1 MPAMS
6 PCFARSLVLR
16 RSMIVALCSVV
27 AVACGGAAD
36 VCVRDSECESGF
48 CRADGT
54 CGPAVDTDAMPSDG
68 VPDGTSELCS
78 PNHDGSIARDEVPLA
93 AGKMANFRIATD
105 ATFNTAG
112 VANGDGTRTWNLD
125 LALANDA
132 DKEIA
137 LLAPTGQWWADS
149 FPAASYAVRLAEGSD
164 LLGVFEIDDT
174 ALTLLGVVSPEDGS
188 SRTELAYDPPAKIL
202 ALPITPAATWT
213 TTSTVTG
220 LASGAVISAAFGT
233 SYTEQYD
240 ATVDV
245 TGTMTTPYGD
255 FPVLRVATDLDRR
268 NILAVQLE
276 STRSFAWIA
285 ECFGS
290 VANATSQSLESAQ
303 EFDDPAEVR
312 RILP

>member
-1 MPAMS
+1 MS
-6 PCFARSLVLR
+6 RCFARSLVLR
-16 RSMIVALCSVV
+16 CNMVVALCS
-27 AVACGGAAD
+27 APAIGCGGAAEI
-36 VCVRDSECESGF
+36 CNRDSECASGF

-54 CGPAVDTDAMPSDG
+54 CGPAVDSDALPSDG
-68 VPDGTSELCS
+68 EPGDASALCS
-78 PNHDGSIARDEVPLA
+78 PDHDGSIARNEVPLA
-93 AGKMANFRIATD
+93 AGRMANFRVATD

-112 VANGDGTRTWNLD
+112 VAAGDGTRTWNLD

-132 DKEIA
+132 DKAVA
-137 LLAPTGQWWADS
+137 LLAPTGQWWATS
-149 FPAASYAVRLAEGSD
+149 FPTATYAVPLAEGSD

-174 ALTLLGVVSPEDGS
+174 ALTLLGVVSPEEGS
-188 SRTELAYDPPAKIL
+188 LRTELAYDPPAKIL
-202 ALPITPAATWT
+202 ALPITPAASWT

-220 LASGAVISAAFGT
+220 LAQGAVIAAGS
-233 SYTEQYD
+233 SYTERYD

-268 NILAVQLE
+268 NIFAVQLE
-276 STRSFAWIA
+276 ATRSFAWIA

-290 VANATSQSLESAQ
+290 VATVSSQSFESAQ

-312 RILP
+312 RLLP

>member
-1 MPAMS
+1 MS
-6 PCFARSLVLR
+6 RCFARSLVLR
-16 RSMIVALCSVV
+16 CNMIVALCGVG
-27 AVACGGAAD
+27 CGGAAD

-54 CGPAVDTDAMPSDG
+54 CGPAVDGDAMPPDG
-68 VPDGTSELCS
+68 APTDGTSELCS
-78 PNHDGSIARDEVPLA
+78 PNHDGSIARTEVPLA

-112 VANGDGTRTWNLD
+112 TAAGNGTRTWNLD

-132 DKEIA
+132 DKQIA
-137 LLAPTGQWWADS
+137 LLAPTGQWWAAS
-149 FPAASYAVRLAEGSD
+149 FPTASYAVTLAEGSD

-202 ALPITPAATWT
+202 QFPLVPAATWT

-220 LASGAVISAAFGT
+220 TAAGVLILGGT

-240 ATVDV
+240 ATVDI

-268 NILAVQLE
+268 NIFAVQLE
-276 STRSFAWIA
+276 ATRSFAWIA

-303 EFDDPAEVR
+303 EFSDPAEVR
-312 RILP
+312 RITP

>member
-1 MPAMS
+1 MLH
-6 PCFARSLVLR
+6 CN
-16 RSMIVALCSVV
+16 MIVALCSV
-27 AVACGGAAD
+27 AIGCGGASE

-54 CGPAVDTDAMPSDG
+54 CGPAVDSDAMPGDA
-68 VPDGTSELCS
+68 PTDGTSELCS
-78 PNHDGSIARDEVPLA
+78 PNHDGSIARNEVPLA

-112 VANGDGTRTWNLD
+112 TAAGAGTRTWNLD

-132 DKEIA
+132 DKQIA
-137 LLAPTGQWWADS
+137 LLAPTGQWWASS
-149 FPAASYAVRLAEGSD
+149 FPTASYAVTLAEGSD

-174 ALTLLGVVSPEDGS
+174 ALTLLGVVSPEDGA
-188 SRTELAYDPPAKIL
+188 SRTELAYDPPAKL
-202 ALPITPAATWT
+202 LQLPLVPAASWT

-220 LASGAVISAAFGT
+220 TAAGVLILGGT

-268 NILAVQLE
+268 NIFAVQLD
-276 STRSFAWIA
+276 STRSFSWIA

-312 RILP
+312 RITP